1 MMALRRNP
9 YRKCKREEAP
19 TPATQIYA
27 NNWTEGYVEEKVDS
41 LERAQEAKSAQ

>member
-9 YRKCKREEAP
+9 YRKCKREETS

-27 NNWTEGYVEEKVDS
+27 NGWTGGVLEEKVES